1 MVRGMREEKLYSS
14 MEVDDRKEEG
24 IILTHKFIIRFFG
37 TWLSIVN
44 FFEINKNTRSKKDR
58 KNNRNDNY

>member
-24 IILTHKFIIRFFG
+24 IILTHKFIIHFFG